1 MKEYINPITG
11 SVWKYGNDVSTDVIF
26 PGKYVYTIS
35 EPKKMA
41 AHALED
47 LDPVF
52 SQGVR
57 PGDIIVA
64 GKNWGCGSSR
74 EQAVTC
80 LKENGIGAIV
90 AKSFG
95 RIHYR
100 NCLNAALPAIICPA
114 AVEAVNM
121 GDRLIIDLASGIIQ
135 VRKQTFKFKP
145 LPVELMNIFLA
156 GGLVPYTRHKLATA
170 K

>member
-1 MKEYINPITG
+1 
-11 SVWKYGNDVSTDVIF
+11 
-26 PGKYVYTIS
+26 VYTIS

-41 AHALED
+41 VHALED
-47 LDPVF
+47 LDPAF
-52 SQGVR
+52 RPGVR
-57 PGDIIVA
+57 PDDIIVA
-64 GKNWGCGSSR
+64 GKNWGCGSAR

-100 NCLNAALPAIICPA
+100 NCLNAALPAIVCPA
-114 AVEAVNM
+114 AVEAVDQGN
-121 GDRLIIDLASGIIQ
+121 RLTIDLASGIIRA
-135 VRKQTFKFKP
+135 RKQTFKFKP
-145 LPVELMNIFLA
+145 LPVEVMNIFLA
-156 GGLVPYTRHKLATA
+156 GGLVPYTRHKLGTA

>member
-1 MKEYINPITG
+1 
-11 SVWKYGNDVSTDVIF
+11 
-26 PGKYVYTIS
+26 
-35 EPKKMA
+35 MA

-47 LDPVF
+47 LDPSF
-52 SQGVR
+52 RQGVR

-64 GKNWGCGSSR
+64 GKNWGCGSAR
-74 EQAVTC
+74 EPAVTC

-100 NCLNAALPAIICPA
+100 NCLNAALPAIVCPA
-114 AVEAVNM
+114 VVEAVNM
-121 GDRLIIDLASGIIQ
+121 GDRLTIDLASGIIQ

-145 LPVELMNIFLA
+145 LPVEVMNMIRA
-156 GGLVPYTRHKLATA
+156 GGLIPYTRHKLATA